1 MLSPQSQRLE
11 LADGGLVELRLGW
24 VAEEAQA
31 ALFARLEQE
40 LDWAQRPIRIAGREV
55 LQPRLTAWYGDPGAA
70 YTYSGLSL
78 EPRSWH
84 PCLSELRSRLEAET
98 PHRFNSVLTN
108 LYRNG
113 GDSMGFHAD
122 KETEL
127 GRNPAIASVSLGSTR
142 RFVMR
147 HRKQSVEQ
155 RVELDLPPG
164 SLLLMTGTTQ
174 HFWRHSVPKIRG
186 PSGARINL
194 TYRLILSR

>member
-1 MLSPQSQRLE
+1 MLPLQSQRLE

-24 VAEEAQA
+24 VTPEDQA
-31 ALFARLEQE
+31 LLFARLERE

-55 LQPRLTAWYGDPGAA
+55 LQPRLTAWYGDPGAS

-78 EPRSWH
+78 RPQSWH
-84 PCLSELRSRLEAET
+84 PCLAELRSRLEEET

-127 GRNPAIASVSLGSTR
+127 GRNPTIASVSLGATR

-147 HRKQSVEQ
+147 HRKKSVEQ
-155 RVELDLPPG
+155 GVDLELPPG

-174 HFWRHSVPKIRG
+174 HFWRHAVPKTRG
-186 PSGARINL
+186 PVGPRINL
-194 TYRLILSR
+194 TYRLILAH